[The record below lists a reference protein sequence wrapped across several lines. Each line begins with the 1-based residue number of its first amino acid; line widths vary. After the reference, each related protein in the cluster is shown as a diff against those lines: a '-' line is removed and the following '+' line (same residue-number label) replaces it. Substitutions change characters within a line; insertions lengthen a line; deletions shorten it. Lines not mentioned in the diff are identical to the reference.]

1 MNRLTIN
8 LEHARAALDP
18 NVFGGF
24 AEHLG
29 QCIYGG
35 IYDPDSPLADE
46 RGLRTDVTEALRR
59 LKMPVMRYPGGNF
72 VSGYRW
78 IDGVG
83 PRAERPVRTDMAWN
97 TTESN
102 QFGTNE
108 FIEFCR
114 LIGTQ
119 PYLVVNAGDGD
130 MREARDWV
138 EYCNGTRDTTL
149 VRLRGQHGYGA
160 PHQVKYWGIGNEVDG
175 PWQIGYKTPA
185 EYARI
190 ATEFSKVMRWADPN
204 IKIIANGVSNW
215 GAGDFVERTQLL
227 LEGAAHLID
236 YIAIHWYVENEAD
249 DFPRFM
255 ALSELFDARLS
266 AFEGLVK
273 AHQVERNTNRPIHLA
288 VDEWNVW
295 HRAEIE
301 TGGHNAVVYT
311 LEDALVVAMQL
322 NAFIRHAA
330 SVKMANIAQIVNV
343 LAPIFTRTDGM
354 VLQTIFY
361 PFELYSNW
369 AGSLVVDSF
378 YTGDT
383 FSGGDHTGLPLL
395 DSVATL
401 GGDGRQLA
409 LFVVNRAENK
419 AVETTLSLAQGH
431 FTGAI
436 QAHVVNG
443 SGIKSRNTFDKPGE
457 VVARLTQIPAEG
469 STATMTFEPHSIT
482 VLLCPLA

>member
-1 MNRLTIN
+1 MNRLFIN
-8 LEHARAALDP
+8 PEQIKAALDP

-29 QCIYGG
+29 QCVYGG

-46 RGLRTDVTEALRR
+46 RGLRTDVMGALRR
-59 LKMPVMRYPGGNF
+59 LRMPVMRYPGGNF

-78 IDGVG
+78 MDGVG

-97 TTESN
+97 TIETN

-114 LIGTQ
+114 LIGTE
-119 PYLVVNAGDGD
+119 PYMVVNAGDGD

-138 EYCNGTRDTTL
+138 EYCNGTHETAL
-149 VRLRGQHGYGA
+149 VKLRAQHGYAA

-185 EYARI
+185 EYARV
-190 ATEFSKVMRWADPN
+190 ATEFSKVMRWADPT

-215 GAGDFVERTQLL
+215 GAADFVERVQLL
-227 LEGAAHLID
+227 LEGAANLID
-236 YIAIHWYVENEAD
+236 YIAIHWYVENEAN
-249 DFPRFM
+249 DFAQFM
-255 ALSELFDARLS
+255 ALSELFDARLT

-273 AHQVERNTNRPIHLA
+273 AYQVERNVTRPIHLA

-301 TGGHNAVVYT
+301 EGGHNAVIYT
-311 LEDALVVAMQL
+311 LEDALVVATQM

-330 SVKMANIAQIVNV
+330 SVKMGNIAQIVNV
-343 LAPIFTRTDGM
+343 LAPINTRKDGM

-369 AGSLVVDSF
+369 AGANVVGSYF
-378 YTGDT
+378 SGDT
-383 FSGGDHTGLPLL
+383 FSAGGHSGLPVL
-395 DSVATL
+395 DTVATL
-401 GGDGRQLA
+401 SADGKQLVIFA
-409 LFVVNRAENK
+409 INRSENN
-419 AVETTLSLAQGH
+419 AVETTLSLAAGQ
-431 FTGAI
+431 FTGTI

-443 SGIKSRNTFDKPGE
+443 SGIKSRNTFSDPGQ
-457 VVARLTQIPAEG
+457 VVARQNSILAEG
-469 STATMTFEPHSIT
+469 REATVTFEPHSVT
-482 VLLCPLA
+482 ALVCPLG